1 MWEINDTP
9 RNMKMWCELAA
20 SYIRFPPDR
29 PAVEQELLEHLQDKV
44 DDFMEHG
51 MPQAEAER
59 RAVQEMGKPQE
70 TGLLLR
76 QIHKP
81 YLGWIWTGTKW
92 LVRSLLLVVVVWA
105 IVWLFNVNDSEEL
118 YFVSYD
124 PFDASH
130 YESETVSSD
139 RVFYSEPWVR
149 DKSDGYHFT
158 VRKVAYW
165 EGTYLNEFGRQGE
178 SNRFGVLLKVTNF
191 KPWAGYSD
199 IPRWFHAVDSL
210 GNYYYSDEEYVWSN
224 EPSLSGNGTQTGPFT
239 YTWYLWANNYV
250 SQDAEWIELRYDRDG
265 RDVCLRIDLTG
276 GEDT

>member
-1 MWEINDTP
+1 MWEINDNPLST
-9 RNMKMWCELAA
+9 KQWCELAA

-44 DDFMEHG
+44 DNFMEHG

-59 RAVQEMGKPQE
+59 RAVQEMGEPRE

-81 YLGWIWTGTKW
+81 YLGWVWKGTCW
-92 LVRSLLLVVVVWA
+92 LVKILLLVVVILTV
-105 IVWLFNVNDSEEL
+105 VWLVDVNDSEEL
-118 YFVSYD
+118 YFNSYN
-124 PFDASH
+124 PFDATH
-130 YESETVSSD
+130 YESETASAD
-139 RVFYSEPWVR
+139 RVFYAEPWER
-149 DKSDGYHFT
+149 DSSDGYYFT

-165 EGTYLNEFGRQGE
+165 EGVAHNQAT
-178 SNRFGVLLKVTNF
+178 NRFGILMTVTSF

-199 IPRWFHAVDSL
+199 IPRWFYAVDSL
-210 GNYYYSDEEYVWSN
+210 GNHYYSDQEYIWTN

-265 RDVCLRIDLTG
+265 RDIVLRIDLTG